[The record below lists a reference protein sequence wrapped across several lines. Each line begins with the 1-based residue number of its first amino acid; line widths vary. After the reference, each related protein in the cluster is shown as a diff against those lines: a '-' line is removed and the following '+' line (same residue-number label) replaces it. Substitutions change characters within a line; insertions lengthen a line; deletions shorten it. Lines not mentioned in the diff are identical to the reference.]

1 MKLSARHF
9 IVFTLLTIMIVSG
22 YFLFLRYK
30 KGSDSLIETYQDHR
44 DRHDVIKLF
53 KSNWDWLVAGR
64 PYSQGY
70 VEDMLDKRTPMKNPL
85 YIGALRFRVLRI
97 DDMVIGFTAYYME
110 KKNVGRLLFLVLDE
124 RYRGKGYAD
133 LMTKDAISELQT
145 TGATRVWLLT
155 RSTNVKAQHLY
166 RRVGFHEYAYDPDG
180 FVYFEI
186 TP

>member
-1 MKLSARHF
+1 MKLSGRHYIF
-9 IVFTLLTIMIVSG
+9 FTLLTVIIFGG
-22 YFLFLRYK
+22 YFLCIRYK
-30 KGSDSLIETYQDHR
+30 KSEGSLIETYQDSR
-44 DRHDVIKLF
+44 DRRDVIGLF
-53 KSNWDWLVAGR
+53 FSNWDWLVAGR

-97 DDMVIGFTAYYME
+97 DNMVAGFTAYYMRE
-110 KKNVGRLLFLVLDE
+110 KHLGWLLFLVIDE

-133 LMTKDAISELQT
+133 LMTKDAIAELQKM
-145 TGATRVWLLT
+145 GASKVRLLT
-155 RSTNVKAQHLY
+155 RSTNVKAQHVY
-166 RRVGFHEYAYDPDG
+166 RRLGFHEYAYDPDG